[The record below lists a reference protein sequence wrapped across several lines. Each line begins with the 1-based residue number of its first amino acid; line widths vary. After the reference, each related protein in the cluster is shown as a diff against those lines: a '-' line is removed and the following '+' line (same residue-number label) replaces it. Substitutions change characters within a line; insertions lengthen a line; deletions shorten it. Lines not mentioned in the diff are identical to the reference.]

1 MSDIGLFIFGVL
13 ITIPA
18 AAGVIGLFYAA
29 ALDGRENAR
38 KEAQRED
45 TTQL

>member
-18 AAGVIGLFYAA
+18 AAGVIGLLYAA
-29 ALDGRENAR
+29 ALDGRENDR
-38 KEAQRED
+38 NQAQRED
-45 TTQL
+45 TTHL